1 MRPWGR
7 FLSLQEGR
15 SDGCIKKKKTKN
27 QTTELLLKK
36 TKHKPRKKLLAKS

>member
-1 MRPWGR
+1 MVV
-7 FLSLQEGR
+7 S
-15 SDGCIKKKKTKN
+15 KKKKTN

>member
-15 SDGCIKKKKTKN
+15 SDGCIKKKKQN